1 VKAGSVC
8 SRGYPRFVEAS
19 VRLGEAS
26 VRLGEASVRLGEA
39 SVRLGEGRVRLGEGR
54 VRLGEGRVRL
64 AGGGVR
70 LDDHEVP
77 GIYIRDLYC
86 LCDITRLSTYALP
99 PLQREMPESFDIVL
113 LCKITKKREKRIA
126 KAENKEKKPKAAS

>member
-1 VKAGSVC
+1 MLKPAFDWVKPAFDWVKPAFDWVKPAFDWVKAAFDWV
-8 SRGYPRFVEAS
+8 
-19 VRLGEAS
+19 
-26 VRLGEASVRLGEA
+26 
-39 SVRLGEGRVRLGEGR
+39 GR